1 MDYRFLKC
9 SCERKGVVVLTISS
23 PATLNALNSTILE
36 ELDAFVD
43 ALDPAVTRVLVITGE
58 GRLDSQTAKG
68 KAPVGVA
75 RIAKMYGKPVIAF
88 AGSIREDAEVLHE
101 HGIDAFFSILRE
113 SISPA
118 L

>member
-36 ELDAFVD
+36 ELEAFVD

-58 GRLDSQTAKG
+58 G
-68 KAPVGVA
+68 KAFVVTKCRTRHSTSRGNSA
-75 RIAKMYGKPVIAF
+75 
-88 AGSIREDAEVLHE
+88 SIRAGLNW
-101 HGIDAFFSILRE
+101 LT
-113 SISPA
+113 